1 VSRAAAQNPG
11 AAVSGPGAKATIL
24 AQNPSQPLVVGDP
37 DAERTRKEFMSLLQR
52 YPPALG
58 RVLKLDPAL
67 LSNQGYLAPYPNL
80 VSFLSQHPD
89 IARNP
94 TYFLEDVAA
103 SYGYREPQTTS
114 GERMWERLL
123 DAMGFVII
131 FGGLVSLFAWLVRS
145 LMDYRRWG
153 RLAKVQAEAHT
164 KLLDRFTANDELIAY
179 VQSPAGSQFLQSAPI
194 ALDPGARRMGA
205 PVTRI
210 LWSVQAGLVLGMA
223 GVGLRY
229 ISGSLTDDGAR
240 EPMYVLGVL
249 GMALGVGFLLSALVS
264 YVLAQRLGLF
274 QTSPESPESPESPRS
289 PRSPQ
294 SPRSSQSPT
303 SRGESGA

>member
-1 VSRAAAQNPG
+1 MNRRTVRPVLILALSVLVAAGPAGRAVAQTASPAA
-11 AAVSGPGAKATIL
+11 SGPGPKATVL
-24 AQNPSQPLVVGDP
+24 TQGPVQTLVIGDQ
-37 DAERTRKEFMSLLQR
+37 DAERTRKEFMNLLQR

-80 VSFLSQHPD
+80 VSFLAQHPD
-89 IARNP
+89 VVRNP
-94 TYFLEDVAA
+94 TYFLEDITS

-131 FGGLVSLFAWLVRS
+131 FGGLVSLFAWLVKS

-194 ALDPGARRMGA
+194 ALDPGARRLGA

-210 LWSVQAGLVLGMA
+210 LWSMQAGLVLGMA
-223 GVGLRY
+223 GLGLRY
-229 ISGSLTDDGAR
+229 ISGSLTDEGAR

-274 QTSPESPESPESPRS
+274 Q
-289 PRSPQ
+289 
-294 SPRSSQSPT
+294 SPT